1 MESTRNPCP
10 EPGIQLAI
18 LVLKIRSFI
27 NEPGDPDYLQ
37 TLRREVDDLEQEY
50 HGLLQETFSL
60 ERMERVRE
68 ALSSLEEMMFP
79 EKK

>member
-18 LVLKIRSFI
+18 LVLRIRSFI
-27 NEPGDPDYLQ
+27 NEPGNPDDLQ
-37 TLRREVDDLEQEY
+37 TLRREIDDLEQKY
-50 HGLLQETFSL
+50 HGLLQEIFSL
-60 ERMERVRE
+60 ERMEKVRK